1 MYANKPA
8 HPRINFGVN
17 TELDAAAI
25 YTPIHPIF
33 KEVDAIAISIG
44 ASHEVT
50 AAALL
55 AAFTCVN
62 QHWVTV
68 SHPLDSEAIIKIM
81 QYYLTLAPSG
91 GKKSLVSDSIFE
103 PIVEH
108 QLTLDKVNKQT
119 PLELKQAKA
128 LWKTRKS
135 ALLSELKAAYK
146 KEDESIDELEQEL
159 KNIIAQEPQKVHP
172 IQLLLDGVTVAG
184 LKKALA
190 LSPIHPMMFSSEA
203 IAFLNELAADTHF
216 ITLLNRAWDGKPM
229 AFESYREK
237 FNIADPRLS
246 MLLMTQTS
254 VFLKK
259 LCNNP
264 LMQDSGFWARCLIS
278 VAAPSGPAAH
288 IASEDV
294 QTGKEVIKHIHE
306 KLRAQLESP
315 QPRHLTLSNTADM
328 EWKRLF
334 NITQNNLKMPNTK
347 EAFTPAFAAKMPEHI
362 LRLAAVIH
370 LMYEKGDIID
380 IASIQAAASLVNS
393 FHETQLRL
401 FSNFGT
407 PQLYR
412 DAQKLHYWLIMH
424 RSGYP
429 FTKMQTINNCG
440 PVNSRDLDSLK
451 EQLEVLRCE
460 NKIYTVKN
468 GKSTEVYL
476 VWRPYSILPN
486 NNN

>member
-8 HPRINFGVN
+8 HPRINFDVN
-17 TELDAAAI
+17 TKLGTATYI
-25 YTPIHPIF
+25 PIHPF
-33 KEVDAIAISIG
+33 YKEVDTIVRYFEANP
-44 ASHEVT
+44 EVVT
-50 AAALL
+50 TTLL
-55 AAFTCVN
+55 AAFTCVY

-68 SHPLDSEAIIKIM
+68 SHPLDSEATIKIM

-91 GKKSLVSDSIFE
+91 GKKSLLSDLMFK

-108 QLTLDKVNKQT
+108 QVTLDKVNIQT
-119 PLELKQAKA
+119 PLEIKQAKEI
-128 LWKTRKS
+128 WKTRKS

-159 KNIIAQEPQKVHP
+159 KNIVAQEPQKVHP
-172 IQLLLDGVTVAG
+172 TQLLLDGVTVAG

-190 LSPIHPMMFSSEA
+190 LSSIHPTVFSSEA
-203 IAFLNELAADTHF
+203 IAFLNELVADSHF

-229 AFESYREK
+229 VFETYREK
-237 FNIADPRLS
+237 HNIPAPRLS

-259 LCNNP
+259 MRNNP

-278 VAAPSGPAAH
+278 VAAPSSPAAH
-288 IASEDV
+288 TSSDDA
-294 QTGKEVIKHIHE
+294 QAGKEVIEHIHE

-334 NITQNNLKMPNTK
+334 NITQNSRKIPNTK
-347 EAFTPAFAAKMPEHI
+347 EAFTPEFSAKMPEHI

-380 IASIQAAASLVNS
+380 IASVQVAASLVNG

-401 FSNFGT
+401 FSNYGR

-412 DAQKLHYWLIMH
+412 DALILHDWLIEH

-451 EQLEVLRCE
+451 EQLEVLKCE

-468 GKSTEVYL
+468 GKSTEIYI
-476 VWRPYSILPN
+476 VWRPYMALPN
-486 NNN
+486 ND

>member
-8 HPRINFGVN
+8 HPRINFDVN
-17 TELDAAAI
+17 TKLGTATYI
-25 YTPIHPIF
+25 PIHPF
-33 KEVDAIAISIG
+33 YKEVDTIVRYFEANP
-44 ASHEVT
+44 EVVT
-50 AAALL
+50 TTLL
-55 AAFTCVN
+55 AAFTCVY

-68 SHPLDSEAIIKIM
+68 SHPLDSEATIKIM

-91 GKKSLVSDSIFE
+91 GKKSLLSDLMFK

-108 QLTLDKVNKQT
+108 QVTLDKVNIQT
-119 PLELKQAKA
+119 PLEIKQAKEI
-128 LWKTRKS
+128 WKTRKS

-159 KNIIAQEPQKVHP
+159 KNIVAQEPQKVHP

-203 IAFLNELAADTHF
+203 IAFLNELVADTHF

-229 AFESYREK
+229 AFETYREK
-237 FNIADPRLS
+237 YNIPNPRLS
-246 MLLMTQTS
+246 MLLMTQTL
-254 VFLKK
+254 VFYKK
-259 LCNNP
+259 MRNNP

-278 VAAPSGPAAH
+278 VATPSGPTAH

-294 QTGKEVIKHIHE
+294 QAGKEVIEHIHE

-347 EAFTPAFAAKMPEHI
+347 EASTPAFSAKMPEHI

-380 IASIQAAASLVNS
+380 IASVQVAASLVNG

-401 FSNFGT
+401 FSTYYGK
-407 PQLYR
+407 PQVYR
-412 DAQKLHYWLIMH
+412 DAQRLHAWLLAD

-429 FTKMQTINNCG
+429 FTTMQTINNRG
-440 PVNSRDLDSLK
+440 PVSSRDLDSLK

-476 VWRPYSILPN
+476 IWRPYTILPN
-486 NNN
+486 NY